1 MISRELSLEWSS
13 QMTISEP
20 GRSWWVYPCVFRAQ
34 LKLLQFGWLEPETL
48 LRQAD
53 AAMYSAKSL
62 ETGVAVY
69 EPWMRKAALLRLND
83 SVD

>member
-1 MISRELSLEWSS
+1 VTVGIAYVGADGS
-13 QMTISEP
+13 
-20 GRSWWVYPCVFRAQ
+20 
-34 LKLLQFGWLEPETL
+34 PETL

-69 EPWMRKAALLRLND
+69 EPWMRKAALSRLSD
-83 SVD
+83 AVE